1 MEDNFNY
8 GLWYS
13 EKTLKEYKELLVELE
28 KKKRFIEFDIIHCK
42 EGIERF
48 EQAVKEHKGE

>member
-42 EGIERF
+42 EGIKRF

>member
-13 EKTLKEYKELLVELE
+13 EKTLKEYQDKLVELE
-28 KKKRFIEFDIIHCK
+28 KKKRLIELDIEICK
-42 EGIERF
+42 DGIERF
-48 EQAVKEHKGE
+48 EKSVEEAKRG